1 TSSPPPEYNFAF
13 TPIVHDID
21 AWEDMKRAG
30 VARPLEGFRPI
41 HMPRS
46 TGAGVILA
54 GIATVFGFAMIWHI
68 WWLAIA
74 SFATMLLTAIA
85 HT

>member
-1 TSSPPPEYNFAF
+1 
-13 TPIVHDID
+13 
-21 AWEDMKRAG
+21 
-30 VARPLEGFRPI
+30 
-41 HMPRS
+41 PRS

-85 HT
+85 HTFNYNRSYHIPAETVAKTEAERTRQLAAVEGASA